1 VDASGFAMGAV
12 LLQKK
17 EDGKKHPIAYYS
29 KTLSA
34 AERNYDVYDLELL
47 AIVNAMDHW
56 RPYLAGSPHKVIIY
70 SDHQNLLYWK
80 EPHKISRRVAREVLM
95 LSEYNFEIRHI
106 KGTANGRVDALS
118 RRPDYDQGHEDNQNI
133 VVLPEQVFA
142 RAMEVLPDDT
152 NQEESTLKPWI
163 NPHQLKQ
170 HQGVWYKNGRQVVT
184 GDVTAKRHI
193 IKSHHDSPVHG
204 HPGISKTIQLTER
217 LYWWPRMRVDITEY
231 VKGCADCQRHKV
243 NTRPTKAP
251 LQPIYPKA
259 ETTPF
264 ETVALD
270 FIVKLPISQGFDS
283 ILTVTDQGCT
293 KAAIFIP
300 CNEDITAEETAALYI
315 KHVFAHFGLPTKVIS
330 DRDPRFMSKFI
341 QAACKVTG
349 VKHAPSTAY
358 HPRTDGQSERSNQ
371 WLETAIRFIT
381 DQKQK
386 NWAPYL
392 PIAQFAHNNWPSD
405 TTRKSPFFLLM
416 GFNPRADWIHATSP
430 IPKVTLRLEQLKEA
444 RIQARE
450 AMIKAQQS
458 WVKHRDTPKYKEG
471 DQVWLEGKN
480 LRINQPTAKLAPRRH
495 GPFKIIQVMS
505 AVNYRLELPTQWSIH
520 PVFHID
526 LLTPY
531 KETIMHGPNFTRP
544 TPELIDGEE
553 EYSIEKI
560 LDSRHFGRRRRLQYL
575 VKWEG
580 YPDAENMW
588 VDKDDVFADDK
599 VREFKAS
606 NPDAI
611 THIRG
616 ASTAK
621 SSHSPLPTQ
630 SQQLYQHALSYM
642 SSDGN
647 HDLAEEYTA
656 GAIADSPIPLSQEF
670 PIDTPVRVPQ
680 PIPIVDFTTLQPLSG
695 TSPAFVP
702 RPVSATS
709 SASDVAAMFRQL
721 RVHTPAPLTP
731 DGQRAA
737 EQAAETFA
745 ISLSPAQGRGNQ
757 ASTRVE
763 SGTVTGPE
771 TPLGATPTTSSR
783 RRDDSDGSATA
794 HDLRQCAR
802 CGEQNQY
809 CHGHTPV
816 IPNAS
821 LDLPPRFPLRA
832 SVQPDGVARI
842 NLNRTQATA
851 LAANL
856 LDALEN
862 HQDAAQVPPAYDY
875 GEEIANIVAES
886 LGIDRA
892 VAAEGLGV
900 RTRGGRRQGRGRGN
914 GSQPIP
920 AARSPTHTQQTQG
933 PRAPRRATSPVPA
946 GFEHNRGPAYIPF
959 RIRNEHGGE
968 TPARYIRA
976 HLDAPNPFVE
986 GRLSLNGPT
995 YHSEIHAAPI
1005 VDVDV
1010 PPPLIT
1016 ADILRLLDTNYM
1028 GHDRVDEALGEIG
1041 DRSLRAEVNRYRRL
1055 ERKRKSFQESIRRL
1069 EDQMF
1074 TTDIER
1080 RMSISRLE
1088 GARAMVRIQ
1097 RAMQDDRHAFR
1108 LSPWSLEHGRSP

>member
-1 VDASGFAMGAV
+1 
-12 LLQKK
+12 
-17 EDGKKHPIAYYS
+17 
-29 KTLSA
+29 
-34 AERNYDVYDLELL
+34 
-47 AIVNAMDHW
+47 
-56 RPYLAGSPHKVIIY
+56 
-70 SDHQNLLYWK
+70 
-80 EPHKISRRVAREVLM
+80 
-95 LSEYNFEIRHI
+95 
-106 KGTANGRVDALS
+106 
-118 RRPDYDQGHEDNQNI
+118 
-133 VVLPEQVFA
+133 
-142 RAMEVLPDDT
+142 MEVLPENT
-152 NQEESTLKPWI
+152 KQEESTLKPWI
-163 NPHQLKQ
+163 DPHQLKQ
-170 HQGVWYKNGRQVVT
+170 HQGVWYKDGRRVVT
-184 GDVTAKRHI
+184 GDIEAKRYI
-193 IKSHHDSPVHG
+193 IQSHHNSPVHG
-204 HPGISKTIQLTER
+204 HAGISKTIQLTER

-243 NTRPTKAP
+243 NTRPTRAP

-259 ETTPF
+259 EATPF

-283 ILTVTDQGCT
+283 ILTITDQGCT

-315 KHVFAHFGLPTKVIS
+315 KHVFAHFGLLTKVIS

-381 DQKQK
+381 DQKQT

-430 IPKVTLRLEQLKEA
+430 IPKVTLHLEQLKEA
-444 RIQARE
+444 RIQARD
-450 AMIKAQQS
+450 AMVKAQQS

-471 DQVWLEGKN
+471 DLVWLEGKN

-495 GPFKIIQVMS
+495 GPFKITQVMS
-505 AVNYRLELPTQWSIH
+505 NVNYRLELPTQWSIH

-526 LLTPY
+526 LLMPY

-544 TPELIDGEE
+544 TPELVDGEE
-553 EYSIEKI
+553 EYSVEKI

-599 VREFKAS
+599 VREFKTS

-611 THIRG
+611 THIRR
-616 ASTAK
+616 ASSAK
-621 SSHSPLPTQ
+621 SLHSPLPTRAHY
-630 SQQLYQHALSYM
+630 LYQHALSYM

-647 HDLAEEYTA
+647 NDFADEYPA
-656 GAIADSPIPLSQEF
+656 GAVANSPIPHSQEF
-670 PIDTPVRVPQ
+670 PINTPVRVQ
-680 PIPIVDFTTLQPLSG
+680 VPIPVVDFTTLQPLAVNA
-695 TSPAFVP
+695 PVFVP
-702 RPVSATS
+702 RPVTAS
-709 SASDVAAMFRQL
+709 SSSSDVAAMFRQL

-731 DGQRAA
+731 DGQQAA
-737 EQAAETFA
+737 NQAAEMFA
-745 ISLSPAQGRGNQ
+745 VSFTPAERRGDQAGPELEQG
-757 ASTRVE
+757 A
-763 SGTVTGPE
+763 VTGSE
-771 TPLGATPTTSSR
+771 AAVGATQATPHR
-783 RRDDSDGSATA
+783 RRSHSNGSATA

-821 LDLPPRFPLRA
+821 LDLPPRIPLRA
-832 SVQPDGVARI
+832 SVQPNGVARI
-842 NLNRTQATA
+842 NLNRAQATA
-851 LAANL
+851 LASRL

-862 HQDAAQVPPAYDY
+862 NQDAALVPPAYD
-875 GEEIANIVAES
+875 EADEFARIVAEG
-886 LGIDRA
+886 LGIDPA
-892 VAAEGLGV
+892 VAAEGLGI
-900 RTRGGRRQGRGRGN
+900 RTRGGRGQGRGRGN
-914 GSQPIP
+914 RPQPVSD
-920 AARSPTHTQQTQG
+920 ARSPAHPQQTQG
-933 PRAPRRATSPVPA
+933 PRAPRRIASPVPA
-946 GFEHNRGPAYIPF
+946 GFEHNRGPAFIPF

-968 TPARYIRA
+968 TPVRYIRA

-995 YHSEIHAAPI
+995 YHSEIHAASV
-1005 VDVDV
+1005 VDVDT
-1010 PPPLIT
+1010 PPPIIT
-1016 ADILRLLDTNYM
+1016 ADILRLLDSDYM
-1028 GHDRVDEALGEIG
+1028 GHDRVDEAIGEIG

-1074 TTDIER
+1074 TTDVER
-1080 RMSISRLE
+1080 RMSVSRLE
-1088 GARAMVRIQ
+1088 AARAMVRIQ
-1097 RAMQDDRHAFR
+1097 REMQGDRHAFR
-1108 LSPWSLEHGRSP
+1108 LSPWSVERGRLP